1 VGRRLG
7 GRGRGYVAAMER
19 SGAGAGGRGGR
30 PRHAGGAAGVAAE
43 RRERGGLRRAIG
55 RDMLLFFVVG
65 DVLGAGIYALVG
77 EVGGRVGGAIWTAFA
92 VALALAVFTAF
103 AYAELVTKYPRAAG
117 AALYVNKAFRR
128 PFLTFLVAF
137 AVMAS
142 GITSAAT
149 LATAFGG
156 DYLKQFVSVP
166 TTLAALAFI
175 VVVALI
181 NFRGIS
187 ESVRVNVTLTV
198 IELGGLLL
206 ICVIAAAALL
216 HGDGDPGRA
225 LAFKEGESVPL
236 AILAGA
242 ALAFYA
248 LIGFEDS
255 VNVAEEAVDPRR
267 DYPRALFG
275 GLLVAGAIYLAVTVL
290 ASMAVPTD
298 RLAAS
303 SGPLLEVAQVGPLAI
318 DPQVFAAIALFAVA
332 NGALINMI
340 MASRLVYGMSRE
352 GIVPRVF
359 GGVHRG
365 TRTPLA
371 AIVFTTALCMALI
384 AVGTLER
391 LADTTVTLL
400 LCVFI
405 LVNVSVL
412 VLRRDPVGHDHFRAP
427 AFFPVVGALVCAALL
442 TRQPASTFPFAA
454 GLMALGVVLYLVSR
468 RAAGPVAL
476 DTRRLEAVERPERDG

>member
-1 VGRRLG
+1 MAVS
-7 GRGRGYVAAMER
+7 AT
-19 SGAGAGGRGGR
+19 AGAVGDGREGS
-30 PRHAGGAAGVAAE
+30 
-43 RRERGGLRRAIG
+43 GLKRAIG
-55 RDMLLFFVVG
+55 RNMLLFFVIG

-77 EVGGRVGGAIWTAFA
+77 VVGGRVGGAIWAAFG
-92 VALALAVFTAF
+92 VALLLAVFTAF

-156 DYLKQFVSVP
+156 DYLAEFVSIP
-166 TTLAALAFI
+166 TVLAALLFI
-175 VVVALI
+175 TVVALV

-187 ESVRVNVTLTV
+187 ESVRINVALTT
-198 IELGGLLL
+198 IELSGLVL
-206 ICVIAAAALL
+206 IAVIAAAAVIS
-216 HGDGDPGRA
+216 GDGEPSRA
-225 LAFKEGESVPL
+225 LDFKEGEAVPI

-255 VNVAEEAVDPRR
+255 VNVAEETQEPQR

-275 GLLVAGAIYLAVTVL
+275 GLAVAGVVYLTVATL
-290 ASMAVPTD
+290 ASMAVPTQV
-298 RLAAS
+298 LADS

-318 DPQVFAAIALFAVA
+318 DTKVFAAIALFAVA

-352 GIVPRVF
+352 GIVPRLF
-359 GGVHRG
+359 GGVHSGRH
-365 TRTPLA
+365 TPLA
-371 AIVFTTALCMALI
+371 AIVFTTGLCMVLI
-384 AVGTLER
+384 AIGDLET

-400 LCVFI
+400 LGAFI

-412 VLRRDPVGHDHFRAP
+412 VLRRDPVDHPHFQAP
-427 AFFPVVGALVCAALL
+427 SALPAIGALVCVALL
-442 TRQPASTFPFAA
+442 TQQPSTTFPFAG
-454 GLMALGVVLYLVSR
+454 GLMLLGVVLYAISR
-468 RAAGPVAL
+468 RITGPVRM
-476 DTRRLEAVERPERDG
+476 DTEQLETVQEA

>member
-1 VGRRLG
+1 MS
-7 GRGRGYVAAMER
+7 A
-19 SGAGAGGRGGR
+19 SGAAGGRRRSR
-30 PRHAGGAAGVAAE
+30 PPAPLHAGGAAGVGAAMKE
-43 RRERGGLRRAIG
+43 REAAGLKRAIG
-55 RDMLLFFVVG
+55 RNMLLFFVIG

-77 EVGGRVGGAIWTAFA
+77 VVGGRVGGAIWAAFGL
-92 VALALAVFTAF
+92 ALLLAVFTAF

-149 LATAFGG
+149 LSTAFGG
-156 DYLKQFVSVP
+156 DYLKEFVSVP
-166 TTLAALAFI
+166 TVLAALVFI
-175 VVVALI
+175 LVVAAV

-187 ESVRVNVTLTV
+187 ESVRVNVTLTT
-198 IELGGLLL
+198 IELGGLVL
-206 ICVIAAAALL
+206 ICVIAAAALVN
-216 HGDGDPGRA
+216 GDGEPSRA
-225 LAFKEGESVPL
+225 LDFKAGESVPI

-255 VNVAEEAVDPRR
+255 VNVAEETQEPQR

-275 GLLVAGAIYLAVTVL
+275 GLAVAGVIYLSVATL
-290 ASMAVPTD
+290 ASMAVPTQT
-298 RLAAS
+298 LADS

-318 DPQVFAAIALFAVA
+318 DGQIFALIALFAVA

-359 GGVHRG
+359 GGVHAGR
-365 TRTPLA
+365 RTPLA
-371 AIVFTTALCMALI
+371 AIVFTTALCMVLI
-384 AVGTLER
+384 AIGDLET

-400 LCVFI
+400 LCAFI

-412 VLRRDPVGHDHFRAP
+412 VLRRDPVDHPHFVAP
-427 AFFPVVGALVCAALL
+427 SALPVIGAAVCVALL
-442 TRQPASTFPFAA
+442 TQQPGSTFPFAG
-454 GLMALGVVLYLVSR
+454 GLMLLGVVLYVVSR
-468 RAAGPVAL
+468 RMTGPVAI
-476 DTRRLEAVERPERDG
+476 DTGRLETVQQPPA

>member
-1 VGRRLG
+1 MDATGSRT
-7 GRGRGYVAAMER
+7 
-19 SGAGAGGRGGR
+19 GGRGGR
-30 PRHAGGAAGVAAE
+30 PWRAGGAGGGGAPA
-43 RRERGGLRRAIG
+43 REHGGLRRAIG
-55 RDMLLFFVVG
+55 RNMLLLFVVG

-92 VALALAVFTAF
+92 VALLLAVFTAF

-117 AALYVNKAFRR
+117 AALYVHKAFRR

-137 AVMAS
+137 GVMAS
-142 GITSAAT
+142 GVTSAAT

-156 DYLKQFVSVP
+156 DYLREFVAMPP
-166 TTLAALAFI
+166 TAAALIFI
-175 VVVALI
+175 TVVAVI

-187 ESVRVNVTLTV
+187 TSVRVNVALTA
-198 IELGGLLL
+198 IELAGLLL
-206 ICVIAAAALL
+206 ICVIAAVAVVN
-216 HGDGDPGRA
+216 GDGDPGRA
-225 LAFKEGESVPL
+225 FTFKEGEPVPL

-255 VNVAEEAVDPRR
+255 VNVAEEAKDPRR

-275 GLLVAGAIYLAVTVL
+275 GLLAAGMIYLAVTVL
-290 ASMAVPTD
+290 ASMVVPTD
-298 RLAAS
+298 LLADS
-303 SGPLLEVAQVGPLAI
+303 SGPLLEVARVGPLAL
-318 DPQVFAAIALFAVA
+318 DPRIFAAIALFAVA

-352 GIVPRVF
+352 GIVPRRF

-371 AIVFTTALCMALI
+371 AIAFTTALCMALI
-384 AVGTLER
+384 AIGTLER

-400 LCVFI
+400 LGVFI
-405 LVNVSVL
+405 LVNVAVL
-412 VLRRDPVGHDHFRAP
+412 VLRRDPVPHDHFRAP
-427 AFFPVVGALVCAALL
+427 PAFPVVGALVCAALL
-442 TRQPASTFPFAA
+442 TQQPASTFPFAA
-454 GLMALGVVLYLVSR
+454 GLMALGVVLYAVSR
-468 RAAGPVAL
+468 RAVGPVDL
-476 DTRRLEAVERPERDG
+476 DPPRLEAVERPDRAG

>member
-1 VGRRLG
+1 MGAIRRTLKPGMGRRPL
-7 GRGRGYVAAMER
+7 
-19 SGAGAGGRGGR
+19 
-30 PRHAGGAAGVAAE
+30 HAGGTAGVEAE
-43 RRERGGLRRAIG
+43 ARERSEGGLKKAIG
-55 RDMLLFFVVG
+55 RNMLLFFVVG

-77 EVGGRVGGAIWTAFA
+77 EVGGRVGGAIWTSFA
-92 VALALAVFTAF
+92 VALALAFMTAF
-103 AYAELVTKYPRAAG
+103 AYAELVTKYPKAAG
-117 AALYVNKAFRR
+117 AALYVNKAFRA

-137 AVMAS
+137 AVMCS

-149 LATAFGG
+149 LSTAFGG
-156 DYLKQFVSVP
+156 DYLKQFISVP
-166 TTLAALAFI
+166 TVTAALVFI

-187 ESVRVNVTLTV
+187 ESVRLNIALTC

-206 ICVIAAAALL
+206 IAVIAAAAVFN
-216 HGDGDPGRA
+216 GDGDPGRA
-225 LAFKEGESVPL
+225 MEFKSGDSVPI

-255 VNVAEEAVDPRR
+255 VNVAEETKNPQR

-275 GLLVAGAIYLAVTVL
+275 GLIAAGVIYLTVTVL
-290 ASMAVPTD
+290 ASMAVPTGT
-298 RLAAS
+298 LASS

-318 DPQVFAAIALFAVA
+318 STKVFAAIALFAVA

-352 GIVPRVF
+352 GIVPRFF
-359 GGVHRG
+359 GGVHRDR
-365 TRTPLA
+365 RTPLA
-371 AIVFTTALCMALI
+371 AIVFTTALCMLLI
-384 AVGTLER
+384 TIGTLEK

-427 AFFPVVGALVCAALL
+427 SLIPIVGAGVCAVLL
-442 TRQPASTFPFAA
+442 TQQPGSSFPFAG
-454 GLMALGVVLYLVSR
+454 GLMLLGVVLYFVSR
-468 RAAGPVAL
+468 LATGPVDM
-476 DTRRLEAVERPERDG
+476 DTSRLQKVEKPGD